1 MRICSKNQCSQC
13 FIFLILNLT
22 HITTK
27 DIECHRISLVKLLS
41 AAQAHL
47 DPPEAEVVCG
57 VPGPVLLPQP
67 FTGTQPLG
75 QSVELGRR
83 MPCGQPGLWTFLL
96 PGNTWLHT
104 CTNPALPTPVCPG
117 CHGKENQVQR
127 PDGKDMLQQSP
138 VCMTSPSDVSG
149 HATSTDLLV
158 PGTIPDWLLP
168 CSFSFQFLVESSYT
182 WASWAMEMKIGLRNV
197 RVDGHTA
204 QLGMA

>member
-22 HITTK
+22 HATTK
-27 DIECHRISLVKLLS
+27 DIEYHRISLVKLLS

-47 DPPEAEVVCG
+47 DPPEVEVVCEA
-57 VPGPVLLPQP
+57 PGSVLLPQS
-67 FTGTQPLG
+67 FTGTGAVCGAG
-75 QSVELGRR
+75 QKDALWPARFVNLSVAWEQSRY
-83 MPCGQPGLWTFLL
+83 
-96 PGNTWLHT
+96 TWLHT

-138 VCMTSPSDVSG
+138 ACMTRPSDMSG
-149 HATSTDLLV
+149 HVTSTDLLV

-168 CSFSFQFLVESSYT
+168 FPFPSNS
-182 WASWAMEMKIGLRNV
+182 
-197 RVDGHTA
+197 
-204 QLGMA
+204 